1 MIKILLKLFIE
12 NLALW
17 ISTSQTTIRE
27 FLDQRGCCIL
37 NRLERLWIWL
47 AWKHPEVAEY
57 IFYKNWTIQQ
67 RVVDTLIN
75 RSSIALD
82 WIDFILE
89 LLVKNCPSL
98 VVKSIDG
105 DLVHLKDWVS
115 REYIFLLLCLPRILL
130 YLYIILIIA
139 ILIIVYIFI
148 CTNIIWVILSSEEV
162 LIINTL
168 VCVAAGYASPL
179 NRSYATAPD
188 RAPWMK
194 YEDPFKW
201 DLLNEEP
208 VKKFITKF
216 FDDIVSNCP
225 GDQHIHFIFMVRW
238 EKTFGSFYNDTQY
251 SNIETISKS
260 DILLDRKETI
270 NRVLGN
276 IWEHISKDPSDLMIS
291 TIKVTES
298 TRVELVYPLPKNGV
312 LPS

>member
-1 MIKILLKLFIE
+1 MLKILFKLLITW
-12 NLALW
+12 LTKLDSAV
-17 ISTSQTTIRE
+17 TAVIRE

-37 NRLERLWIWL
+37 NRFEQLWIWL

-75 RSSIALD
+75 HSSIALD

-168 VCVAAGYASPL
+168 VCVAPGHASPL
-179 NRSYATAPD
+179 KRSYATAPD
-188 RAPWMK
+188 SAPWMK

-201 DLLNEEP
+201 DLLDEEP

-225 GDQHIHFIFMVRW
+225 GDQHIEFKFMVRW
-238 EKTFGSFYNDTQY
+238 QKTFGSFNKDTQY
-251 SNIETISKS
+251 SSIEVISKY
-260 DILLDRKETI
+260 DVLFNRKKLI
-270 NRVLGN
+270 NKVHNN
-276 IWEHISKDPSDLMIS
+276 IWEHISKDPGDLMILDFDS
-291 TIKVTES
+291 MYLLYRYVP
-298 TRVELVYPLPKNGV
+298 RYL
-312 LPS
+312 